1 MKYIIIALVLLIARG
16 SLELSNFNVSPH
28 TTAIHQ
34 INSAMIMIG
43 DNKGQLRLYTVK
55 GQFIHQ

>member
-1 MKYIIIALVLLIARG
+1 MKYIIIAVVVLIARA

-28 TTAIHQ
+28 TSAIHQ
-34 INSAMIMIG
+34 INSTMVMTG

-55 GQFIHQ
+55 GQFIKE